1 MMHVHWC
8 RREEAV
14 DEGSRGQYSTH
25 VLGARAVEIV
35 HQHAAALGSAAP
47 LFLYLAFQSVH
58 SPLQAKKKSARKMR
72 MSEEV
77 PLSSLSCPPLY
88 LLHREKK
95 D

>member
-14 DEGSRGQYSTH
+14 DEESRGHYSTH

-35 HQHAAALGSAAP
+35 HQHAALGSGAP

-58 SPLQAKKKSARKMR
+58 APLQAKNPRSKKRIL
-72 MSEEV
+72 EEV
-77 PLSSLSCPPLY
+77 HAILLSS
-88 LLHREKK
+88 
-95 D
+95 